1 VLKVFGNPADGDVI
15 SIKDGRDR
23 ILGERDLE
31 FEVADRGARRFSHRR
46 QELDLDFFQRRIT
59 QAAEYRPPESKSPT
73 ASRNLERE
81 RRIAGR
87 NSGSIWR
94 SAMGYVN
101 LVPRDPST
109 PLRFA
114 QDDGYYRVSRSDVSR
129 NFVLRSYVLVAVIAI
144 EEGKT
149 SVVRLSSRKPAS
161 KTSHQKSAPYSV
173 CTLKSSRVMAGF
185 P

>member
-1 VLKVFGNPADGDVI
+1 MGGPVARK
-15 SIKDGRDR
+15 
-23 ILGERDLE
+23 RDLE
-31 FEVADRGARRFSHRR
+31 FEVTDCGAP
-46 QELDLDFFQRRIT
+46 FFPPSAGSRSRVF
-59 QAAEYRPPESKSPT
+59 QAANRAGGGISGPTKSNPT
-73 ASRNLERE
+73 TVSRCLERE
-81 RRIAGR
+81 RRVAGR
-87 NSGSIWR
+87 NSGSLWR

-101 LVPRDPST
+101 LVPRDPLT

-185 P
+185 PW

>member
-1 VLKVFGNPADGDVI
+1 MATSFRSRTGATECSAAQSGTRSRRSWRAPFFAPAT
-15 SIKDGRDR
+15 
-23 ILGERDLE
+23 
-31 FEVADRGARRFSHRR
+31 GARPGFLPATNHAGGG
-46 QELDLDFFQRRIT
+46 IP
-59 QAAEYRPPESKSPT
+59 RPPESKSPT

-87 NSGSIWR
+87 NFGSIWR

-129 NFVLRSYVLVAVIAI
+129 NFVLSSYVLVAVIAI